1 MDTVFAINIAP
12 NKDAGDN
19 KLRRRL
25 EPMALSSN
33 VLNCWRNRVSQSL
46 YVAAFIHDQ
55 VFFFFFFAIMMSVVT
70 PAPLLD
76 RNVFIIFYLIHI
88 RNLFA
93 FFFSIRK

>member
-55 VFFFFFFAIMMSVVT
+55 VFFFFCDNDVSGDPCTLVPFV
-70 PAPLLD
+70 LC
-76 RNVFIIFYLIHI
+76 LIEMF
-88 RNLFA
+88 L
-93 FFFSIRK
+93 